1 MALRRM
7 LLLLCLLALPA
18 QSLQAAN
25 EAALAR
31 MRKDIDFL
39 ASDECEG
46 RGVTTR
52 GINLAADYVAGEF
65 KKAGLKPAGMDGGY
79 FQPFS
84 ITTGTRLTSPNTLVL
99 HGPAGQTIALKRGV
113 DFQVVG
119 LSASGKVNAPLV
131 FAGYGATASKS
142 AYDDFHDLDA
152 RGKLL
157 IVLRRTPRYGNAKF
171 PFDGPMESHHAAL
184 NTKIINAEAHDAAGI
199 LFINDQAMAV
209 KEDKLMDFGYTAFES
224 NTKLPAAHLHRSTA
238 DSILSAA
245 LGKSLADLEADID
258 RDLKPHSAVLPGWT
272 AALEVNVERIRVPAK
287 NVIGV
292 LDGAGPLANET
303 VVIGAHYDHLGYGG
317 FGSLA
322 RNAGRAIHHG
332 ADDNGSGTTALMELA
347 RRLAQSS
354 QGRRLVFIAFSG
366 EERGLLGSAYYCK
379 NPVFSLKDTVAMV
392 NMDMVGRLRPD
403 KEDPSKDKLI
413 VYGTGSAKSFDSLID
428 AVNARYGFK
437 LKKIKTGMGPSDQQS
452 FYEKHIPVFFF
463 FTDDHPDYHRPTDT
477 ADKINVPGM
486 ARITDMVEDLIEKL
500 ATVPER
506 PQYVAVAGGS
516 TYAGMQGPTLGI
528 RPAYDDD
535 KPGIL
540 LNGVSPGGSA
550 AKAGLRE
557 GDRIT
562 EIAGKQ
568 VVNLGAYM
576 SIMAGQ
582 KKGETLD
589 VAIVRDGKKMT
600 IKILLQ

>member
-1 MALRRM
+1 
-7 LLLLCLLALPA
+7 
-18 QSLQAAN
+18 
-25 EAALAR
+25 

-46 RGVTTR
+46 RGVTTK
-52 GINLAADYVAGEF
+52 GINLAADYIADEF
-65 KKAGLKPAGMDGGY
+65 KKAGLNPGGIDGSY

-84 ITTGTRLTSPNTLVL
+84 IITGTRLASPNTVVL
-99 HGPAGQTIALKRGV
+99 HGPAGQAITLKLGV

-119 LSASGKVNAPLV
+119 LSASGKVDAPLA

-142 AYDDFHDLDA
+142 GYDDFQGLDA

-184 NTKIINAEAHDAAGI
+184 NTKIINAEAHGAAGM
-199 LFINDQAMAV
+199 LFINDQAMAA

-238 DSILSAA
+238 DSILRDA

-258 RDLKPHSAVLPGWT
+258 RDLKPQSAMLPGWT
-272 AALEVNVERIRVPAK
+272 ATLEVNVERMRVPAK

-292 LDGAGPLANET
+292 LEGAGPLANET
-303 VVIGAHYDHLGYGG
+303 LVIGAHYDHLGYGG

-322 RNAGRAIHHG
+322 RNAGKAIHHG

-347 RRLAQSS
+347 RRFAQSNR

-403 KEDPSKDKLI
+403 KEDTSKDKLI
-413 VYGTGSAKSFDSLID
+413 VYGTGSAKSFDQLID
-428 AVNARYGFK
+428 AVNAGYGFK

-486 ARITDMVEDLIEKL
+486 ARITDMVENLVERL
-500 ATVPER
+500 ANVPER

-540 LNGVSPGGSA
+540 LNSVSPGGSA

-589 VAIVRDGKKMT
+589 VAVVRDGKKMT